1 MDNVK
6 TNNAFMRKD
15 NSSDFEWTATVIN
28 LNHPKI
34 DPNLLAC
41 KVLAEYITFVRKV
54 QMYKYS
60 ANLTEAINSAV
71 DECISENILKD
82 ILLRHKAEVI
92 ELVLTTFNKE
102 LHEKY
107 LKEDAREEGY
117 AEGKAEGRAEGL
129 IIGLRAAVLSMS
141 SLTGD
146 IELIHQAIIKNVAYK
161 DVTKEQV
168 ENILNT

>member
-1 MDNVK
+1 
-6 TNNAFMRKD
+6 MRKD

-117 AEGKAEGRAEGL
+117 AEGKVEGKAEGRAEGRAEGL